1 MTEAELLE
9 KLGRFETTSDH
20 AERHALALE
29 LSDTGD
35 QRVFSALL
43 RLVQLPQLQNWRGTL
58 VFCLGN
64 FDCSGIADF
73 LEDLV
78 ENDDGEV
85 SWTASGILREQ
96 RLFSQ

>member
-9 KLGRFETTSDH
+9 KLGRLETTTDH
-20 AERHALALE
+20 AERHDLALE

-35 QRVFSALL
+35 ERVFPVLL
-43 RLVQLPQLQNWRGTL
+43 RLVQLPQLKGWRGTL
-58 VFCLGN
+58 VFCLGS
-64 FDCSGIADF
+64 FDCAGIADF
-73 LEDLV
+73 LQTLV

-96 RLFSQ
+96 GLFSQ